1 MTKQIRYSYGPV
13 PTICDFAASNAFI
26 RALVGPFGS
35 GKSSGSI
42 VEIVRRAQAQRPGPD
57 GVRRSRWAVVRN
69 CFDDQTEILT
79 EQRGWQLFRN
89 LMPDDKVAQLRDGNL
104 EFVLPTMHYAAPYC
118 GEMIGFEGEGIDM
131 LVTPDHRMWVSERH
145 TRQKIW
151 ADYGLRKASD
161 IYGRQTFR
169 VKRDAVWIG
178 AATKHTEDFFEWL
191 GFWFAEG
198 CAGQYFERHIRR
210 RQCTTTQH
218 KPEGIVYVED
228 LHRRSGLAYT
238 VTDRPGGKTFRIRN
252 AGNEALIDDLA
263 GCGKALNKFMR
274 PWMKAAPPGHLAAFI
289 RGFVAG
295 DGWKSGGS
303 TFACTSSPQLADD
316 LQEIA
321 LKAGLVANITVDPIV
336 HREGSFKAN
345 APRNVVTFV
354 TPKKYAPVL
363 RGESD
368 DKSQY
373 LGWYKKPYDGMVYC
387 LEVPT
392 HVVYVRRHGRAH
404 WSSQTYSELRDT
416 TMRTVFQWLPI
427 EHFGK
432 FYVSDHRYVVKAF
445 EKCEFEIMFR
455 ALDKPD
461 DIGKLL
467 SLELTGGWIN
477 EAREVPWAVV
487 DALQA
492 RVDRYPAKMD
502 GGCSWAGIWMD
513 TNPPDADSKFYKFF
527 EERTWLPGFEEMR
540 RAGTLPKGVEK
551 PEDYAAIFK
560 QPGGRSPEA
569 ENVPN
574 LSSGYYDR
582 LALGKS
588 PEWVKVYVDGQYGF
602 VMDGKPVFPEYND
615 RAHCQKVEPIEGP
628 VVYRGF
634 DFGLTPSCVFAQI
647 LPDGRFLVFDEMVA
661 DNMGIDRFSDQVL
674 NHCARSFPPKV
685 RFEDYGD
692 PAGEQRAQTDEKTVF
707 QILQNKGINIEA
719 GEQSPSLRLESVRKP
734 LNTMIAG
741 EPQFVLNPRCK
752 TLRKGF
758 QGGYHYRRMNVRGER
773 FVDEPDKNEFSHPHD
788 ALQYIC
794 TRVFGTALTARQAY
808 DDFGATQID
817 YGSDVGR
824 SGVTGY

>member
-1 MTKQIRYSYGPV
+1 M
-13 PTICDFAASNAFI
+13 
-26 RALVGPFGS
+26 
-35 GKSSGSI
+35 
-42 VEIVRRAQAQRPGPD
+42 
-57 GVRRSRWAVVRN
+57 VRN

-178 AATKHTEDFFEWL
+178 AATKHTEEFFEWL

-321 LKAGLVANITVDPIV
+321 LKAGLMANITVDPIV

-363 RGESD
+363 SHAVLSEWTYYIPKSLGLRPRLPEADMLMSSRPAGSASPPGICHGSAWPGWSARSAEASSPSSPPSSIAPTSEPASESAMSFD
-368 DKSQY
+368 PS
-373 LGWYKKPYDGMVYC
+373 
-387 LEVPT
+387 
-392 HVVYVRRHGRAH
+392 
-404 WSSQTYSELRDT
+404 
-416 TMRTVFQWLPI
+416 
-427 EHFGK
+427 
-432 FYVSDHRYVVKAF
+432 
-445 EKCEFEIMFR
+445 
-455 ALDKPD
+455 
-461 DIGKLL
+461 
-467 SLELTGGWIN
+467 GGW
-477 EAREVPWAVV
+477 
-487 DALQA
+487 
-492 RVDRYPAKMD
+492 
-502 GGCSWAGIWMD
+502 S
-513 TNPPDADSKFYKFF
+513 
-527 EERTWLPGFEEMR
+527 
-540 RAGTLPKGVEK
+540 TLP
-551 PEDYAAIFK
+551 
-560 QPGGRSPEA
+560 
-569 ENVPN
+569 
-574 LSSGYYDR
+574 
-582 LALGKS
+582 
-588 PEWVKVYVDGQYGF
+588 
-602 VMDGKPVFPEYND
+602 
-615 RAHCQKVEPIEGP
+615 
-628 VVYRGF
+628 
-634 DFGLTPSCVFAQI
+634 FGS
-647 LPDGRFLVFDEMVA
+647 
-661 DNMGIDRFSDQVL
+661 
-674 NHCARSFPPKV
+674 
-685 RFEDYGD
+685 
-692 PAGEQRAQTDEKTVF
+692 
-707 QILQNKGINIEA
+707 
-719 GEQSPSLRLESVRKP
+719 
-734 LNTMIAG
+734 
-741 EPQFVLNPRCK
+741 
-752 TLRKGF
+752 
-758 QGGYHYRRMNVRGER
+758 
-773 FVDEPDKNEFSHPHD
+773 
-788 ALQYIC
+788 C
-794 TRVFGTALTARQAY
+794 TRRLISSTSLGCQ
-808 DDFGATQID
+808 
-817 YGSDVGR
+817 
-824 SGVTGY
+824 